1 MAPINNGGH
10 TRWKIFATDLRTTVK
25 SNLEAVQPN
34 SRRSQRH
41 FLQGEQANLS
51 KKYCSRRR
59 CLTVSIAY
67 GEAAVVGEPSCL
79 LGWWRRRQKV
89 P

>member
-10 TRWKIFATDLRTTVK
+10 TRWKIFATAMRTTVK
-25 SNLEAVQPN
+25 SDLEAVQPN

-59 CLTVSIAY
+59 CLTVFIAY
-67 GEAAVVGEPSCL
+67 GEAAIVGEPS
-79 LGWWRRRQKV
+79 
-89 P
+89 